1 MPGPLMSRWQTVR
14 PVDYDASY
22 PLDEQPCA
30 VWREALDRLLTD
42 PDAVLPSE
50 V

>member
-1 MPGPLMSRWQTVR
+1 MPVSRWQTVV
-14 PVDYDASY
+14 PLDYDLSY
-22 PLDEQPCA
+22 PLDERPCA
-30 VWREALDRLLTD
+30 VWSETLELLLTD